1 MKNFYLILLSLIS
14 IHGLTQ
20 NLKTTTRD
28 VYHEVWT
35 GKGKATYTYYEDE
48 NYNETRQGNYSYNFK
63 VSEHVPIVDV
73 NQLFSLSIT
82 GNYKADLKDG
92 KWTFIVTEKYI
103 QELGN
108 VYFNG
113 NTKLVANF
121 KNGKPHGLWQ
131 LTRNKTY
138 YKYEF
143 YSLNQMENPT
153 KISITANFDNG
164 VLIGDLSFNEEND
177 YFTGWSTE
185 MNAKLDEKGNMIR
198 YKENSTVGIHDY
210 QFSEGIFFK
219 HIYKDLAKANTKFD
233 DSKVT
238 DWTEKVTEYK
248 TSPELFTLKDKKF
261 SFDVFKYFTQ
271 DIFNFAKIDGDVPE
285 FDGGYYKEIVRRPQ
299 VSFISLL
306 PWILNEFLNNKN
318 VDIAEQTEKQCLE
331 ICNTIKELRFTITN
345 AQENNGLLPDGKILT
360 DYEQYIPKLDSA
372 EVFFTNAYE
381 SKKAERLKKEKE
393 AKLLVEKIDSNNKLL
408 KQAKENNQKIVE
420 LCIAFKKGSAADL
433 SVLSPD
439 RCIKCAKSYSASK
452 NAYVYDCIMI
462 NKKQKNIWLAYSK
475 YQTSMNF
482 YSQGLLKNSIN
493 YMSNSNMNITLS
505 NLNIG
510 FNNQDVF
517 EEIKNSTDIESANK
531 YNEKLSTIIAIQKK
545 LLTVLNDKKLTKTLN
560 KELKDIETTE
570 SISKIILE
578 L

>member
-1 MKNFYLILLSLIS
+1 MKKVLSILFMICSLVS
-14 IHGLTQ
+14 FSQT
-20 NLKTTTRD
+20 LKTKTEKISQDYGSNSPR
-28 VYHEVWT
+28 EVSN
-35 GKGKATYTYYEDE
+35 GDITYTYY
-48 NYNETRQGNYSYNFK
+48 T
-63 VSEHVPIVDV
+63 
-73 NQLFSLSIT
+73 
-82 GNYKADLKDG
+82 
-92 KWTFIVTEKYI
+92 
-103 QELGN
+103 
-108 VYFNG
+108 
-113 NTKLVANF
+113 
-121 KNGKPHGLWQ
+121 
-131 LTRNKTY
+131 
-138 YKYEF
+138 
-143 YSLNQMENPT
+143 
-153 KISITANFDNG
+153 
-164 VLIGDLSFNEEND
+164 
-177 YFTGWSTE
+177 
-185 MNAKLDEKGNMIR
+185 DEKGNEIR
-198 YKENSTVGIHDY
+198 HGSFTYKYNLY
-210 QFSEGIFFK
+210 QDIP
-219 HIYKDLAKANTKFD
+219 FD
-233 DSKVT
+233 DPWAEGKETVIVNISGKFKNGMRDGAWQLNV
-238 DWTEKVTEYK
+238 TEKNTHDKHKFYDRVSNLTANFSDGKPNGLWKYSATKTYLKYDRNKYRLVVDKDYVT
-248 TSPELFTLKDKKF
+248 TTVNISA
-261 SFDVFKYFTQ
+261 
-271 DIFNFAKIDGDVPE
+271 NF
-285 FDGGYYKEIVRRPQ
+285 
-299 VSFISLL
+299 
-306 PWILNEFLNNKN
+306 
-318 VDIAEQTEKQCLE
+318 
-331 ICNTIKELRFTITN
+331 
-345 AQENNGLLPDGKILT
+345 NNGLLSGSLDYKETPNSSSTNFNAKFDSSSGVLEYSKIDPNLINYKENIYYRNNVLLDDYIKNPEHYYIEEKSLDFSNSVYSYFLSTVFNWTYIGDTYGRWGYLEPKFEGGFYKIIVRKPSVLLVDIKMPYWLKNYLRYGENIDILLKTEEECLELLNMVIQLKNIIKDAKENNDLLPEDKILT

-372 EVFFTNAYE
+372 EVFLINASE
-381 SKKAERLKKEKE
+381 SKKAERLKQEEE
-393 AKLLVEKIDSNNKLL
+393 AKLLAEKIDSNNKLL

>member
-1 MKNFYLILLSLIS
+1 MKNFYIILLSLIS
-14 IHGLTQ
+14 IHGFTQ

-28 VYHEVWT
+28 VYHEVWS
-35 GKGKATYTYYEDE
+35 GIGKATFSYYEDE
-48 NYNETRQGNYSYNFK
+48 NYNETRHGNYSYSFK
-63 VSEHVPIVDV
+63 VSDHVPIVDV
-73 NQLFSLSIT
+73 NRLFSLSIT
-82 GNYKADLKDG
+82 GKYKEGLKDG
-92 KWTFIVTEKYI
+92 KWSFVVTEKYI
-103 QELGN
+103 QELGS

-113 NTKLVANF
+113 NTKLIANF

-164 VLIGDLSFNEEND
+164 VLIGDLSFNEVND
-177 YFTGWSTE
+177 YFTGWTTAVS
-185 MNAKLDEKGNMIR
+185 AKLDEKGNIIR
-198 YKENSTVGIHDY
+198 YKETSTVGIHDY
-210 QFSEGIFFK
+210 QFSEGLFLK

-238 DWTEKVTEYK
+238 DWTEKVTAYK
-248 TSPELFTLKDKKF
+248 ISPELFKLKDEKF
-261 SFDVFKYFTQ
+261 RFDFLKYFTQ
-271 DIFNFAKIDGDVPE
+271 DIFNFAKIDGDMPE
-285 FDGGYYKEIVRRPQ
+285 FDGGYYKEIVHRPQ

-306 PWILNEFLNNKN
+306 PWILNEYLNNKN
-318 VDIAEQTEKQCLE
+318 VDIAKQTEEQCIE
-331 ICNTIKELRFTITN
+331 ICNTIKELRITITK
-345 AQENNGLLPDGKILT
+345 AQENNGLLSDDRILT

-381 SKKAERLKKEKE
+381 SKKAERLKKEEE
-393 AKLLVEKIDSNNKLL
+393 AKLLAEKIDSNNKLL

-420 LCIAFKKGSAADL
+420 LCITFKKESVADL
-433 SVLSPD
+433 SALSPD

-475 YQTSMNF
+475 YQTTMNF
-482 YSQGLLKNSIN
+482 YSQELLKNSIN

-505 NLNIG
+505 SLNIG

-517 EEIKNSTDIESANK
+517 EEINNSTEIESANK
-531 YNEKLSTIIAIQKK
+531 YNENLSIIIAIQKK

-560 KELKDIETTE
+560 KELNKIEAFE
-570 SISKIILE
+570 EISNIILTQ
-578 L
+578 